1 MEQADGGYDTVS
13 ECRHGAGRLSRVG
26 LQSIM
31 AMAVIVA
38 EMDVAKS
45 HGQGV
50 LSSVFV
56 LARHLFWRRN

>member
-1 MEQADGGYDTVS
+1 MNVDM
-13 ECRHGAGRLSRVG
+13 GRGDYPG
-26 LQSIM
+26 LAFK

-56 LARHLFWRRN
+56 LARHLF